1 MFCAIVV
8 KVKVSVKVKV
18 LALVEGSDWRLVFA
32 SQMHS
37 QCISIT
43 SAKVLKNRYVRNSR
57 FLKEC

>member
-1 MFCAIVV
+1 MLRLIVN
-8 KVKVSVKVKV
+8 VKVSVKVKV

-43 SAKVLKNRYVRNSR
+43 VAKVQKNGYCTIAV
-57 FLKEC
+57 F